1 MRRTRTP
8 RIEMPSDGSD
18 LSRNPRWRRSVLVF
32 KISRSQARIE
42 AARASSE
49 LASLQRRVSALLG
62 TLGPFL
68 GPQSAEFAEGSD
80 DAAVAIGALD
90 VARRRD
96 LPCDLPHDLPAR
108 ISGHASGNIS
118 AITSRRQLLEQNE
131 ALRAHNAALRD
142 EMARMQ
148 GMPTGRSARAGPQH
162 GAHGWCARAPTV
174 GGATQTPGPD

>member
-1 MRRTRTP
+1 MLPTRTS
-8 RIEMPSDGSD
+8 RVEMSSNGSD
-18 LSRNPRWRRSVLVF
+18 LSRNPRWRRPVLVF
-32 KISRSQARIE
+32 DISRSQARVE

-68 GPQSAEFAEGSD
+68 GPQSAEFTEGAD

-90 VARRRD
+90 GA
-96 LPCDLPHDLPAR
+96 
-108 ISGHASGNIS
+108 
-118 AITSRRQLLEQNE
+118 RRQLLEQNE

-148 GMPTGRSARAGPQH
+148 GMPTGRSRAGPLH
-162 GAHGWCARAPTV
+162 GAQGWCARAPM
-174 GGATQTPGPD
+174 AE

>member
-1 MRRTRTP
+1 MLPKRTP
-8 RIEMPSDGSD
+8 RIEMPSNGSD
-18 LSRNPRWRRSVLVF
+18 LSRNPRWRRPVLVF
-32 KISRSQARIE
+32 EISRSQARIE

-68 GPQSAEFAEGSD
+68 GPQSAEFTEGAD

-90 VARRRD
+90 GA
-96 LPCDLPHDLPAR
+96 
-108 ISGHASGNIS
+108 
-118 AITSRRQLLEQNE
+118 RRQLLEQNE

-148 GMPTGRSARAGPQH
+148 GMPTGRSRAGPLH
-162 GAHGWCARAPTV
+162 GAQGWCARAPM
-174 GGATQTPGPD
+174 AE